1 METNLNS
8 SLFSELS
15 ITDQESLSG
24 GDGYKKEYNFKG
36 EDDKKKYDFKGEYN
50 FKGEDDKKYEYDF
63 KGEYGFKKYKP

>member
-24 GDGYKKEYNFKG
+24 GDGYKKEYDKK
-36 EDDKKKYDFKGEYN
+36 EEYDKKKYDFK
-50 FKGEDDKKYEYDF
+50 FEYDF
-63 KGEYGFKKYKP
+63 KGEYDKKYESDKKYEYGFKKYKP